1 MECSLKTVF
10 FFNALKHFSV
20 TRGFHDSGITA
31 FNVKIKHCIICIL
44 HFLSEILISLIAN
57 IQAQVCEVSVSLT
70 AVKLEIMV

>member
-1 MECSLKTVF
+1 MSRFSKIVECSFKTF
-10 FFNALKHFSV
+10 FFYALKHFSV

-57 IQAQVCEVSVSLT
+57 I
-70 AVKLEIMV
+70 